1 MFNTILSWLLVI
13 IVIASL
19 LCSVRVVIGPTIPDR
34 IAALDTL
41 GLQLISFTGILMIVQ
56 DTVAYTEIIL
66 VVGLLA
72 FAGSVALS
80 LFLERRNLF
89 ERD

>member
-1 MFNTILSWLLVI
+1 MFNVILSWLLVI

-19 LCSVRVVIGPTIPDR
+19 LCSIRVAIGPTISDR
-34 IAALDTL
+34 IAALDTM
-41 GLQLISFTGILMIVQ
+41 GLQLISFTGILMIKQ
-56 DTVAYTEIIL
+56 DTIAYTEIIL